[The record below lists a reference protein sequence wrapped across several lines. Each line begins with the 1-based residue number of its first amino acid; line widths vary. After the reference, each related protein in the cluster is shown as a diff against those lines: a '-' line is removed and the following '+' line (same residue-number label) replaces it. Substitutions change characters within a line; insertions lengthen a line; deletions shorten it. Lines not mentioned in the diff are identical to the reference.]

1 MGADAFKWCERTPS
15 TVITLNILRCA
26 FRSLDL
32 SIVLNLKHSLI
43 AAALAFALHSTAH
56 ADEIIVSAAASLTN
70 AFKAVGDAYEKQH
83 PGTKVL
89 MNFGASDVLMQQIVK
104 GAPADV
110 FASADQKAMDK
121 AVDEKVMD
129 TDSRRD
135 FAANSLV
142 LIVPKDS
149 TFAPASVK
157 DLTAASVKRVAYG
170 DPASVPVGRYTEGA
184 LKEAGVWD
192 AVSAKGVL
200 AANVRQSLDYVARGE
215 VDAGFVFST
224 DAAVMPDRVKVAL
237 NVPTQTS
244 ITYPIAQV
252 AQSKHAAEAQQF
264 IAYVLSPDGQKT
276 LAQFGFK
283 PPVK

>member
-1 MGADAFKWCERTPS
+1 VFKFKP
-15 TVITLNILRCA
+15 
-26 FRSLDL
+26 
-32 SIVLNLKHSLI
+32 SLI
-43 AAALAFALHSTAH
+43 AVVLAASSIALQSAAH
-56 ADEIIVSAAASLTN
+56 ADEIVVSAAASLTN
-70 AFKAVGDAYEKQH
+70 AFKAIGESYEKQH

-121 AVDEKVMD
+121 AIQEKVIA
-129 TDSRRD
+129 TESRRD

-149 TFAPASVK
+149 AFAPASVK
-157 DLTAASVKRVAYG
+157 DLTEASVKRVAYG

-184 LKEAGVWD
+184 LKDAGAWD

-224 DAAVMPDRVKVAL
+224 DAAVMPERVKVAL
-237 NVPTQTS
+237 TVPTQTS

-252 AQSKHAAEAQQF
+252 AQSKHAADAQSF
-264 IAYVLSPDGQKT
+264 IAYVLSPEGQKT

>member
-1 MGADAFKWCERTPS
+1 
-15 TVITLNILRCA
+15 
-26 FRSLDL
+26 
-32 SIVLNLKHSLI
+32 
-43 AAALAFALHSTAH
+43 
-56 ADEIIVSAAASLTN
+56 
-70 AFKAVGDAYEKQH
+70 
-83 PGTKVL
+83 

-121 AVDEKVMD
+121 AVDEKVIA

-215 VDAGFVFST
+215 ADAGFVFGT
-224 DAAVMPDRVKVAL
+224 DAAAGHAAHRARLLPARVTRPARRDRGVARQVRHPVGVHLARRGDRVRRGRISAR
-237 NVPTQTS
+237 
-244 ITYPIAQV
+244 A
-252 AQSKHAAEAQQF
+252 
-264 IAYVLSPDGQKT
+264 
-276 LAQFGFK
+276 
-283 PPVK
+283 